1 MLVLHG
7 FWAAH
12 EGLCLWAEDS
22 ELAVVSTSH
31 ALRSA
36 RPHPFAVP
44 SSTLATLHAGKP
56 AEAVLLLPSLR
67 TAPLDSPE
75 LIRAVPRPGPRA
87 RAALLPWTV
96 PVVLLYGTSALAAI
110 PERAPGIRY
119 GASMDYLA
127 GLAGFATE
135 LVARGRVLPTL
146 DHDGAGAVAR
156 WRPVIQGPDVATM
169 HALAAA
175 MPPACR
181 ALVGL
186 VPPADA
192 ADRGS
197 AGEARH
203 NDDARVVMT
212 AALASLVDAAAR
224 DALPPG
230 LRLAPPRRGRL
241 PARLPV
247 AEAWLAALGG
257 LDGRVDAD
265 PEELSA
271 LARALAPWED
281 VGTGQTGPARAT
293 FRLTE
298 VAAALDDGLFGAS
311 AADLPARPADGADS
325 ERDARH
331 PDDAAATVPGEPGAA
346 SPAEQ
351 PPGAAGQRPAA
362 PAVRAPAVLAGDGLV
377 GPGGESRDGPA
388 DGQPEP
394 GWRLE
399 FLLQSVADPSL
410 LIDAE
415 QTWADDGT
423 LSRWLP
429 RPQELLL
436 AELGRASRVYPELA
450 DGLRQPRPCALDLDA
465 DGAYRFLSTAAPAL
479 DEAGFGVLLP
489 SWWNRRRKLG
499 LTVSAHT
506 QADGV
511 VDKPGKF
518 GRDQLVDFRWRLAV
532 GDGTLTEEEIAA
544 LAQTKAPLV
553 RVRGQWVAVDP
564 DQLRRGLEFL
574 ARNQAGQVA
583 AGEILRL
590 AAAHPEDS
598 ATPLPVTGVDADG
611 WVGELLGGSV
621 SQQFRG
627 ISVPGDF
634 RAKLR
639 PYQER
644 GLSWLAFLSSAGL
657 GACLADD
664 MGLGKTVQLLALE
677 AVHRTENPGDP
688 PTLLLCPMSLV
699 GNWQREAARFA
710 PALRVYAHHG
720 RERLR
725 EGELAGRLAETDLMV
740 TTYATATRDIDELAG
755 CEWRRVVLDEAQAVK
770 NNRSQA
776 ARAVRRLRAGQRI
789 ALTGTPMENR
799 LAELWSLM
807 DFLNPGLLGSAEQ
820 FRTRYAIPVER
831 HGQAEPAERLRT
843 ITRPYVLRRLKT
855 DPAIIS
861 DLPEKIEIKQY
872 CRLTT
877 EQASLY
883 QSVVDDMLEKIAS
896 STGIERRGNVLAA
909 MAKLKQ
915 VCNHPALLLHDR
927 SAVGTR
933 SGKVI
938 RLEEILEEILAEG
951 DKALCFTQFTE
962 FAEMLLPHLSA
973 RFGTDVAYLHGGTTK
988 KRRDEMVTRFQ
999 SEGGPPVFL
1008 LSLRAGGTGLNLT
1021 AANHVIHLDRWWNP
1035 AVENQATDRAFRIG
1049 QKRNVQVR
1057 KFICTGTLEEK
1068 IDEMI
1073 EEKKALADLVIS
1085 DGEGWLTKLST
1096 ADLREVFALSQEAV
1110 GD

>member
-7 FWAAH
+7 FWAARD
-12 EGLCLWAEDS
+12 GLCLWAEDS
-22 ELAVVSTSH
+22 ELPVTSPSH
-31 ALRSA
+31 AVRSA
-36 RPHPFAVP
+36 RPHPFAAP
-44 SSTLATLHAGKP
+44 ASALTALHAGKQ
-56 AEAVLLLPSLR
+56 AEADLLLPSLR
-67 TAPLDSPE
+67 MAPLDSPE
-75 LIRAVPRPGPRA
+75 LIRTTPRPAA
-87 RAALLPWTV
+87 RSEPALLPWTV
-96 PVVLLYGTSALAAI
+96 PIVMLYAAPALAAI
-110 PERAPGIRY
+110 PERSPGVRY
-119 GASMDYLA
+119 GASTDYLA
-127 GLAGFATE
+127 GLAAFATE

-156 WRPVIQGPDVATM
+156 WRPVIQGPDVAAM
-169 HALAAA
+169 HALVAA
-175 MPPACR
+175 MPPVCR
-181 ALVGL
+181 A
-186 VPPADA
+186 VPGHADPH
-192 ADRGS
+192 
-197 AGEARH
+197 E
-203 NDDARVVMT
+203 VMA
-212 AALASLVDAAAR
+212 AALAALVDAAAR
-224 DALPPG
+224 DALPAAV
-230 LRLAPPRRGRL
+230 RLVPPRRGRL
-241 PARLPV
+241 PARPPA
-247 AEAWLAALGG
+247 AEAWLTALIGS
-257 LDGRVDAD
+257 DGRFDAD
-265 PEELSA
+265 PGELSA

-281 VGTGQTGPARAT
+281 IGTGKTGPARAT

-298 VAAALDDGLFGAS
+298 VTAEPDDVLLGAPGPGAPS
-311 AADLPARPADGADS
+311 QELAGGVPGPREPADLMPGSPRADQVPATGAGGVLGHG
-325 ERDARH
+325 E
-331 PDDAAATVPGEPGAA
+331 VLGPGEPGEGTPGGPDTGPL
-346 SPAEQ
+346 PA
-351 PPGAAGQRPAA
+351 
-362 PAVRAPAVLAGDGLV
+362 AGDGEV
-377 GPGGESRDGPA
+377 PGHGEE
-388 DGQPEP
+388 PEP

-399 FLLQSVADPSL
+399 FLLQSIADPSL
-410 LIDAE
+410 LIPAE
-415 QTWADDGT
+415 QAWADDGT

-436 AELGRASRVYPELA
+436 GELGRASRIYPELA
-450 DGLRQPRPCALDLDA
+450 DGLRQARPCALDLDA
-465 DGAYRFLSTAAPAL
+465 DGAYRFLSTVAPAL

-489 SWWNRRRKLG
+489 SWWNRRARLG
-499 LTVSAHT
+499 LTMSAHT
-506 QADGV
+506 PADGV
-511 VDKPGKF
+511 VAKPGKF
-518 GRDQLVDFRWRLAV
+518 GKDQLMDFRWRLAV
-532 GDGTLTEEEIAA
+532 GDDTLSEAEIAA

-553 RVRGQWVAVDP
+553 RLRGQWVAVDP

-574 ARNQAGQVA
+574 ARNKAGRMS

-598 ATPLPVTGVDADG
+598 ATPLAVTGIQADG

-621 SQQFRG
+621 SD
-627 ISVPGDF
+627 SVRFVPVPADF
-634 RAKLR
+634 HAKLR

-644 GLSWLAFLSSAGL
+644 GLSWLAFLSSLGL

-677 AVHRTENPGDP
+677 AVHRAERPGDP

-725 EGELAGRLAETDLMV
+725 EGELADRLARADLMV
-740 TTYATATRDIDELAG
+740 TTYATATRDIEELSG
-755 CEWRRVVLDEAQAVK
+755 YEWQRVVLDEAQAVK
-770 NNRSQA
+770 NSLSQA
-776 ARAVRRLRAGQRI
+776 ARAVRRLRAGQRV
-789 ALTGTPMENR
+789 ALTGTPVENR

-807 DFLNPGLLGSAEQ
+807 DFLNPGLLGPADK

-831 HGQAEPAERLRT
+831 HGQTEPAERLRT

-883 QSVVDDMLEKIAS
+883 QSVVDDMMEKIENS
-896 STGIERRGNVLAA
+896 QGIERRGNVLAA

-927 SAVGTR
+927 SAVGAR

-938 RLEEILEEILAEG
+938 RLEEICEEILAEG
-951 DKALCFTQFTE
+951 DKALLFTQFTE
-962 FAEMLLPHLSA
+962 FAAMLLPHLAA
-973 RFGTDVAYLHGGTTK
+973 RFGTDIAYLHGGTSK
-988 KRRDEMVTRFQ
+988 KRRDDLVTSFQ
-999 SEGGPPVFL
+999 SEDGPPLFL

-1073 EEKKALADLVIS
+1073 EEKKALANLVIS
-1085 DGEGWLTKLST
+1085 DGEGWLTELST
-1096 ADLREVFALSQEAV
+1096 GELRSMFELSAEAV